1 LLIIQTKKGNIVNI
15 QEIARKLHQIVQ
27 EAEDKAATENGAQWK
42 EKYQWLESELL
53 SIKEQAEALHED
65 MKANG
70 LTVGS
75 IESEG
80 YLRCAVT
87 VCNLVERIND
97 SYKSED

>member
-1 LLIIQTKKGNIVNI
+1 MDI
-15 QEIARKLHQIVQ
+15 QEIATKLHVIVEQ
-27 EAEDKAATENGAQWK
+27 AEAQAAMSVGAQWK

-53 SIKEQAEALHED
+53 EIKAQAEALHED

-80 YLRCAVT
+80 YLRCAIT
-87 VCNLVERIND
+87 VCNLVERING
-97 SYKSED
+97 SYKSE

>member
-1 LLIIQTKKGNIVNI
+1 MDI
-15 QEIARKLHQIVQ
+15 QEIAAKLHVIVEQ
-27 EAEDKAATENGAQWK
+27 AEEQAAKSVGAQWK

-53 SIKEQAEALHED
+53 DIKNHAEALHKD

-80 YLRCAVT
+80 YLRCAIT
-87 VCNLVERIND
+87 VCNLVERING
-97 SYKSED
+97 SYNSED

>member
-1 LLIIQTKKGNIVNI
+1 MDIQA
-15 QEIARKLHQIVQ
+15 IARKLHIIVE
-27 EAEDKAATENGAQWK
+27 EAEQQGALSAGAQWK

-53 SIKEQAEALHED
+53 DIKNNAEALHAD

-87 VCNLVERIND
+87 VCNLVDRING

>member
-1 LLIIQTKKGNIVNI
+1 MNI
-15 QEIARKLHQIVQ
+15 QEIARKLHIIVE
-27 EAEDKAATENGAQWK
+27 EAKQQAALSAGAQWK

-65 MKANG
+65 MKANR